1 MKTPNR
7 FVTLLAAAATIGALI
22 AATFPQYQTV
32 ALIAG
37 TIAAVATALGR
48 SLFPDEFPQVPAPPP
63 TQPPQ
68 TRKDA
73 VIDAASQVTKV
84 ILRGRRD

>member
-7 FVTLLAAAATIGALI
+7 FVTVLALAATVGSLV
-22 AATFPQYQTV
+22 AATFPQYQTL

-48 SLFPDEFPQVPAPPP
+48 SLFPDHFPPAEKEKP
-63 TQPPQ
+63 TTPGE
-68 TRKDA
+68 TAGR
-73 VIDAASQVTKV
+73 VIDQV
-84 ILRGRRD
+84 ILRGRKRD